1 MTALAALP
9 LCAAEPLFPPQTVAQ
24 IRKGLNEVYNL
35 DHAKAIESYQAM
47 IRQSPDDPAGYAYL
61 AKVYWLQELVTKQEL
76 SIDRFAASD
85 FFAETPRYRPQV
97 DPAAEA
103 KFNEVNALAIEKAR
117 SRLERDPGDRAAQY
131 LLGLAYQNEASFE
144 ASLKRAWWAS
154 FRAGSKTYRL
164 HRDLL
169 REDPSFHD
177 AYLSIGV
184 FNYVTGRLGWNVKWL
199 AFLLGY
205 RGSKERGKEEIR
217 LAMDKGIL
225 AGDDARVVLT
235 LIYTRERDFQA
246 AFDEMSILL
255 KKYPQN
261 YLVHLDMG
269 GIALL
274 MDRQEAALLI
284 YQDILRKVVA
294 KEPKYRELGEAA
306 IANRLGV
313 AYRQKGEL
321 QNSVDWFLRALKAP
335 DKTSLSQVVSRLE
348 IGKTYDR
355 LGRRGDA
362 TREYQAVLGLE
373 NFAGSREEA
382 QELLQ
387 RPYRGKEN

>member
-1 MTALAALP
+1 
-9 LCAAEPLFPPQTVAQ
+9 
-24 IRKGLNEVYNL
+24 LNDVYNL
-35 DHAKAIESYQAM
+35 DHAKAIETYQAM

-85 FFAETPRYRPQV
+85 FFAETPRYQPQV

-117 SRLERDPGDRAAQY
+117 ARLEKNPGDRATQY

-154 FRAGSKTYRL
+154 FRAGSKTHRL
-164 HRDLL
+164 HRDLV
-169 REDPSFHD
+169 REDPSFYD
-177 AYLSIGV
+177 PYLSIGV
-184 FNYVTGRLGWNVKWL
+184 FDYVTGRLGWNVKWL

-217 LAMDKGIL
+217 LALDKGLL

-235 LIYTRERDFQA
+235 LIYTRERNFQA

-269 GIALL
+269 GVALL
-274 MDRQEAALLI
+274 MDRYEAALLI
-284 YQDILRKVVA
+284 YQDILRKVMA
-294 KEPKYRELGEAA
+294 KDSKYRDLGEAA
-306 IANRLGV
+306 VANRLGV

-321 QNSVDWFLRALKAP
+321 QNSVHWFERALKAP

-348 IGKTYDR
+348 IGKTYDFM
-355 LGRRGDA
+355 GRRDDA
-362 TREYQAVLGLE
+362 TREYRTVLGLE

-382 QELLQ
+382 QELL
-387 RPYRGKEN
+387 RSPYKGKGN